1 MSDIAYGLPTFIE
14 NNKFDRL
21 NWIAFKNL
29 IIVATEVCG
38 AIGYLDGS
46 IRDPTT
52 IIQSPDPPDFI
63 STTSKPATKPN
74 LKQPPGI
81 LMNLVL
87 ENREP
92 EMCGPKNSYCTT
104 FVIQLV

>member
-52 IIQSPDPPDFI
+52 IIQSPDPSDFI
-63 STTSKPATKPN
+63 STTSKPATKP
-74 LKQPPGI
+74 KQ
-81 LMNLVL
+81 
-87 ENREP
+87 
-92 EMCGPKNSYCTT
+92 
-104 FVIQLV
+104 IQLEATPWDSDEPSAGE